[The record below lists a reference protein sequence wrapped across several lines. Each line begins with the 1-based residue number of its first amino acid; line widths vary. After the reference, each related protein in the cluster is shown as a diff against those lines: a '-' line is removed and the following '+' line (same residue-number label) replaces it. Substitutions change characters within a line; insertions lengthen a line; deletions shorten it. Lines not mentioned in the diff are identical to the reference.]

1 MVQGKVYKPVF
12 VFSGVAGN
20 FHEKKEKRSW
30 ANFFKFANQYCDATF
45 RCLLHILICWGV
57 LKTKTP
63 RDPKART
70 FVLLTFYASLLTH
83 VYKGHF
89 TLCYKKEF

>member
-1 MVQGKVYKPVF
+1 MF

-70 FVLLTFYASLLTH
+70 FVLDLFC
-83 VYKGHF
+83 F
-89 TLCYKKEF
+89 TLDSCIYRALYVVLQERILSGV